1 MGSERGKSM
10 ITAKRAIKITTETDD
25 NKRNE
30 LIDKLSEE
38 DAKML
43 LKRCLKAVMDNSKPD
58 FEIN

>member
-1 MGSERGKSM
+1 M